1 VNTVPHTELSLG
13 DNKVP
18 HTVFLHEV
26 AARDGLQNESVIL
39 TTAQKVELLGLL
51 AAARPN
57 SLEVTSFVRADA
69 IPQLADA
76 EEVCAA
82 IRHAPWRRGLPL
94 VGLVMNERGYARFR
108 AAGLDAITAVVGANE
123 DFSLA
128 NSGMSVARAVAV
140 NRELCAAARADGVP
154 VRMYLSLA
162 FGSPRQET
170 SAAAVLALVETFA
183 VEGVE
188 RILLADTVGV
198 GRPEATSALV
208 DAALKIVP
216 AQRLGLHMHDTYGR
230 ALENCAAAADL
241 GVRHFDASAG
251 GTGGC
256 PFAPGAAGN
265 LATGAL
271 LAWARARDLAPETDP
286 VATDRAAR
294 FLAGLLGR
302 SLALGDERRPAQP

>member
-1 VNTVPHTELSLG
+1 V
-13 DNKVP
+13 DAIWI
-18 HTVFLHEV
+18 HEV
-26 AARDGLQNESVIL
+26 AARDGLQNERTVL
-39 TTAQKVELLGLL
+39 TVAQKVELLGLL
-51 AAARPN
+51 AAARPA

-82 IRHAPWRRGLPL
+82 IRAAPWRAGLPL
-94 VGLVMNERGYARFR
+94 VGLVMNLKGYARFR

-123 DFSLA
+123 AFSRA
-128 NSGMSVARAVAV
+128 NAGMDVARAVAV

-154 VRMYLSLA
+154 VRMYLSMA
-162 FGSPRQET
+162 MGSPREET
-170 SAAAVLALVETFA
+170 PARTVLELVATFA
-183 VEGVE
+183 AEGVE

-198 GRPEATSALV
+198 GRPEQTRALLE
-208 DAALKIVP
+208 AALKI
-216 AQRLGLHMHDTYGR
+216 AGAGRLGLHMHDTYGR
-230 ALENCAAAADL
+230 ALENCAVGAEL
-241 GVRHFDASAG
+241 GLRHFDASAG

-271 LAWARARDLAPETDP
+271 LEWARTRGLACATDP
-286 VATDRAAR
+286 AAVDRAAS

-302 SLALGDERRPAQP
+302 PLALGSERSALKP